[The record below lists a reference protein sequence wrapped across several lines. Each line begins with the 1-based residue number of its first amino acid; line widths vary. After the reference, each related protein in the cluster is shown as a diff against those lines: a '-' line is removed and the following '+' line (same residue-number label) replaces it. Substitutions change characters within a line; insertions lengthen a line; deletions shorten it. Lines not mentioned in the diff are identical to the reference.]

1 MVSVLHIFPVHRIRI
16 SQTVDNGALN
26 QKSLTHKMEPKLL
39 TNAFLNS
46 TSSVSDWCSILTIRF
61 LLLTIPTFKSVRNVN
76 NFLGLFGERSV
87 AGVLDWLRKQKKKIW
102 KICMFENVFVT
113 LPRYQTNNEEVQE
126 EECKFK
132 KSAKWKLCRQTC
144 IPEILQKEN
153 NEIVDEF
160 TEWMWR
166 RRRRRQQREPN
177 GSHRTNV

>member
-87 AGVLDWLRKQKKKIW
+87 AGVLDWLRKQNKKFEKSACSKMFSSLYRDTKRIMKKCRKKNVNLRKAQNENFAARHAFPKYFKKKI
-102 KICMFENVFVT
+102 M
-113 LPRYQTNNEEVQE
+113 
-126 EECKFK
+126 
-132 KSAKWKLCRQTC
+132 KL
-144 IPEILQKEN
+144 
-153 NEIVDEF
+153 
-160 TEWMWR
+160 
-166 RRRRRQQREPN
+166 
-177 GSHRTNV
+177 